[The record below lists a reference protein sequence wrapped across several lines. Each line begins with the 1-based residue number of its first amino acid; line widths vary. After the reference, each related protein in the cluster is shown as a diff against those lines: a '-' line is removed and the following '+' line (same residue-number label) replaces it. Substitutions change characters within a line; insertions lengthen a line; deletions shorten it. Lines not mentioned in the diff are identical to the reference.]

1 MNVTAQQ
8 ANEARE
14 NLISFARNNQLID
27 AAIAAIKE
35 GENAEE
41 AIRTAASQDPF
52 GSWDV
57 YFGLTD
63 EWLSADLHDDNGDVV
78 DDPMDATDTDE
89 VWDRVSEKHISD
101 LISVAERI
109 INE

>member
-1 MNVTAQQ
+1 MKIKVTTRQ

-14 NLISFARNNQLID
+14 NLLSFARNNQLID

-35 GENAEE
+35 GEDAED

-52 GSWDV
+52 GGWDA
-57 YFGLTD
+57 YLGSTS

-89 VWDRVSEKHISD
+89 VWERVSEEHMAA
-101 LISVAERI
+101 LVEVAR
-109 INE
+109 NA